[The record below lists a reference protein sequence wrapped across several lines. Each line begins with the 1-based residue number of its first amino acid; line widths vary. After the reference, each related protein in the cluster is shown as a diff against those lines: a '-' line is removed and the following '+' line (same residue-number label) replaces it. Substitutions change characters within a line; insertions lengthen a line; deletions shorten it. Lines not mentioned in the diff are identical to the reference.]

1 MIQNLKTRISKLFL
15 HHHKIIC
22 KGEPITDDVISDHDK
37 KSQSHG
43 KKIMVNC
50 LKVDAYLKTVYKALH
65 YDEDVVDGFCND
77 YLYILEEAI
86 EVNWKNHV
94 VGEDV
99 SREEFHRLL
108 NNRK

>member
-1 MIQNLKTRISKLFL
+1 MIQNLKTRISKIFL
-15 HHHKIIC
+15 NQGKCIQHSEDPV
-22 KGEPITDDVISDHDK
+22 GEALKKHDE
-37 KSQSHG
+37 KSNG
-43 KKIMVNC
+43 EKIMVNC
-50 LKVDAYLKTVYKALH
+50 LRVDAYLKTVYKALH

-99 SREEFHRLL
+99 SREEFHRVLK
-108 NNRK
+108 NRK